1 MGLTKKQ
8 RKQSWKLNRT
18 PIVGLKKFRFDDR
31 RYGFIMCADRRKRY
45 DDEFSRE
52 ALKLIQAGAGGGSL
66 ARRLP
71 CRCRPRDNGSCCT
84 ALIASPGVEQPP
96 TFV

>member
-1 MGLTKKQ
+1 M
-8 RKQSWKLNRT
+8 NRT

-31 RYGFIMCADRRKRY
+31 RCGFIMCADRRKRY

>member
-31 RYGFIMCADRRKRY
+31 RCVFIMCADRRKRY
-45 DDEFSRE
+45 DDEFRRE

-66 ARRLP
+66 ARRP
-71 CRCRPRDNGSCCT
+71 AMSVQT
-84 ALIASPGVEQPP
+84 ARQWVLLYGPLLRFLV
-96 TFV
+96 